1 MPLCEGADVVAE
13 HFVGAIHNDGDS
25 REDEGIFGHGLTA
38 GAANHG
44 LTNQLVSASISN
56 LLNLDEL

>member
-38 GAANHG
+38 GAANHE
-44 LTNQLVSASISN
+44 LTYPNEPARQCLYFQSP
-56 LLNLDEL
+56 